1 MSEIPGDLKFM
12 KSHEWARVEGDGKVT
27 VGISDHAQ
35 GLLGDLVYVD
45 LPAVGDRAETGTA
58 SAVVESVKA
67 ASDVYS
73 PVSGT
78 ITAVNSA
85 LADKPETI
93 NEDALAK
100 AGCLSSRSTSPT
112 SSTTCS
118 TRMPT
123 PSCWKKTT
131 TDGRHFRA
139 PVAARNAMRRGA
151 KAPRRIHFRHPFVAR
166 AGRRGAIG
174 SFRALLPHRVALA
187 TRPQPVRIPCE

>member
-45 LPAVGDRAETGTA
+45 LPTVGDSVEAGNA
-58 SAVVESVKA
+58 CAVVESVKA

-78 ITAVNSA
+78 ITAVNTA

-93 NEDALAK
+93 NEDAY
-100 AGCLSSRSTSPT
+100 GEG
-112 SSTTCS
+112 
-118 TRMPT
+118 
-123 PSCWKKTT
+123 W
-131 TDGRHFRA
+131 
-139 PVAARNAMRRGA
+139 
-151 KAPRRIHFRHPFVAR
+151 IFVVE
-166 AGRRGAIG
+166 IDEPDQLNE
-174 SFRALLPHRVALA
+174 LLEPDDYAEL
-187 TRPQPVRIPCE
+187 IENDDL